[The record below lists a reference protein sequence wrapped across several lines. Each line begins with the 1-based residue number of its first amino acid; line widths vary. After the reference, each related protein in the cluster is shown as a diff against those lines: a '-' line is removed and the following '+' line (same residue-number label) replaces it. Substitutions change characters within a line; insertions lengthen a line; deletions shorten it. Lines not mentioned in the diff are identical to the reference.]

1 MADASGAKRPDTDRT
16 RMSQPDTSRAGIVP
30 LMVQSWRAPARVFA
44 GLRGMPD
51 RALIMVLMVAML
63 IFLVAQAPG
72 HARAAQLDPSVPL
85 SARIAGALFAVMFV
99 MPLIFYLLASLVSVM
114 SRLFRRAITP
124 ENSRLA
130 LFWSL
135 LTVSPAMLLAGMVAG
150 LVGPGL
156 GLILCQAL
164 AGLGFL
170 YIWCAGLRTLSE
182 KT

>member
-1 MADASGAKRPDTDRT
+1 
-16 RMSQPDTSRAGIVP
+16 MSQSGVNRAGIVP
-30 LMVQSWRAPARVFA
+30 LIVQSWRAPAKVFA

-72 HARAAQLDPSVPL
+72 HARAAELDPSVPL
-85 SARIAGALFAVMFV
+85 SARMAGALFAVMFV
-99 MPLIFYLLASLVSVM
+99 MPLVFYVLASLVASLL
-114 SRLFRRAITP
+114 RLLGRRITA

-135 LTVSPAMLLAGMVAG
+135 LAVSPAMLLAGMTAG

-156 GLILCQAL
+156 ALMLCQAL

-170 YIWCAGLRTLSE
+170 YIWGAGLLTLSE

>member
-1 MADASGAKRPDTDRT
+1 MSRSGA
-16 RMSQPDTSRAGIVP
+16 SRAGIVP
-30 LMVQSWRAPARVFA
+30 LIVQSWRAPARVFA

-63 IFLVAQAPG
+63 IFLIAQAPG
-72 HARAAQLDPSVPL
+72 HARAAELDPSVPL
-85 SARIAGALFAVMFV
+85 SARMAGALFAVMFV
-99 MPLIFYLLASLVSVM
+99 MPLVFYLLASVISAA
-114 SRLFRRAITP
+114 SRLFPRRISA

-135 LTVSPAMLLAGMVAG
+135 LAVSPAMLLAGMVAG
-150 LVGPGL
+150 LVGPGV

-170 YIWCAGLRTLSE
+170 YIWGAGLRTLSE